1 MKKRGGWA
9 GAVSCTIGIGVLLVL
24 AVCMPFTAEADDP
37 YWIGGDGN
45 WSEADKWSDGVVPNG
60 NGAVLDTYGTVD
72 YDNTEN
78 NSVIT
83 GLIIEA
89 TLGNQMI
96 LNHSAGTLTISGDN
110 SLVVNGVEDDSSEWG
125 STAGY
130 SLSNGTLVKEGY
142 EVKIGTTG
150 AGHFIQEGGSF
161 QFSGAMYLG
170 DKSGS
175 SGFYGMRGGEI
186 IAGENGAGS
195 IVLGEWGGSGSF
207 AQSGGA
213 VTVNDLTLA
222 RQNESEGY
230 YRLDYYDAAYEP
242 TLVVNGPVVVGA
254 VGLGQFEQYGGTH
267 TAGSL
272 TVGGNGWEYDDENN
286 IVGSI
291 GGFGSYVLNEAVP
304 IDNASSNLKVNTDL
318 VIGDGGNG
326 MVFHGNGRVSV
337 GENLILGRQAST
349 LYGSGEYNLQN
360 GELLV
365 QGNTYVGKDAGSY
378 GEFNQAGGLH
388 QVDGSLYVDAAVAS
402 KGVYNLSGGGLD
414 VFEGTIVGDFGN
426 AIFNQGPGTTPE
438 LPGIDDGEI
447 RHLSGW
453 LVLGQRSTGVG
464 TYNLSGGYLEQREG
478 VEIGASG
485 TGYFNQTGGM
495 LQNYGY
501 LVLGTTSEGSG
512 EYILSD
518 GTLYSNREYV
528 GLEGNGSFKQA
539 GGVHKVYQNLMIGND
554 VYNTGGYGNYELSAG
569 NLETGNTVVSE
580 YGIGKFIQ
588 SGGAHNT
595 DTLAL
600 GRQSGSDGEYEI
612 TGGSLI
618 VNTLHV
624 GEQGHG
630 QYTQTGGNAKIAHDM
645 TVAEGSSAALSG
657 GRLEVDKLVNDGEF
671 TVSEDGELMF
681 NLMQGSGTFI
691 GDLVNNT
698 TVAPGNSPGK
708 MTITGDYAQGSSGVL
723 DIELGG
729 STQGVLYDFLFVSG
743 TATLD
748 GALNVSFWESYVP
761 TEGAEFDIL
770 HADGG
775 IVGNFDDLTLPTLT
789 AGLYWKWEYELNDFR
804 LLVAGTGGSA
814 PVPEPST
821 IFLLTSGLIGLT
833 GFRKKGRGRE

>member
-1 MKKRGGWA
+1 MKKRGGSA
-9 GAVSCTIGIGVLLVL
+9 VAVSCTMGVGLLLVL
-24 AVCMPFTAEADDP
+24 AVCMPSPAEADDT
-37 YWIGGDGN
+37 YWNGWYSPNWSDADNWDNGVPDGN
-45 WSEADKWSDGVVPNG
+45 VAVIGSWVDGDLVEYDSDNP
-60 NGAVLDTYGTVD
+60 A
-72 YDNTEN
+72 
-78 NSVIT
+78 IT
-83 GLIIEA
+83 GLIIEG
-89 TLGNQMI
+89 TVGP
-96 LNHSAGTLTISGDN
+96 LNHMKFSHTVGDLTISENG
-110 SLVVNGVEDDSSEWG
+110 SLIVNGDYDPDYFRA
-125 STAGY
+125 TAGY
-130 SLSNGTLVKEGY
+130 YLSGGRLIKEDY
-142 EVKIGTTG
+142 EVKIGTYGTG
-150 AGHFIQEGGSF
+150 LFYQTGGSF

-170 DKSGS
+170 DQAGS
-175 SGFYGMRGGEI
+175 WGTYEMHGGEI
-186 IAGENGAGS
+186 VAGPNGAGS
-195 IVLGEWGGSGSF
+195 IVLGEWGGGGVF
-207 AQSGGA
+207 DQEGGA
-213 VTVNDLTLA
+213 VTINDLTLA
-222 RQNESEGY
+222 RQVYSSGSY
-230 YRLDYYDAAYEP
+230 QLLGG
-242 TLVVNGPVVVGA
+242 TLKVNGPVVVGQ
-254 VGLGQFEQYGGTH
+254 VGWAEFLQYGDSH
-267 TAGSL
+267 SAGSL
-272 TVGGNGWEYDDENN
+272 TVGGNGWYYQDAAPIFPMGGTGEYT
-286 IVGSI
+286 
-291 GGFGSYVLNEAVP
+291 LNALVP
-304 IDNASSNLKVNTDL
+304 SDNASSNLKVDTDL
-318 VIGDGGNG
+318 ILGDGGYG
-326 MVFHGNGRVSV
+326 GFYHYDGRAVV
-337 GENLILGRQAST
+337 GGNLILGQQANSLNGT
-349 LYGSGEYNLQN
+349 GEYNLQN

-414 VFEGTIVGDFGN
+414 VYEGTIVGDFGN

-453 LVLGQRSTGVG
+453 LVLGQQSTGVG
-464 TYNLSGGYLEQREG
+464 TYNLSGGYLEQRVG

-518 GTLYSNREYV
+518 GTLYSNREYI

-554 VYNTGGYGNYELSAG
+554 VYNTGGDGNYELSAG

-580 YGIGKFIQ
+580 YGTGKFIQ

-600 GRQSGSDGEYEI
+600 GRQSGSDGEYEL

-630 QYTQTGGNAKIAHDM
+630 QYTQTGGDAKIAHDM
-645 TVAEGSSAALSG
+645 TVANGSSAALSG
-657 GRLEVDKLVNDGEF
+657 GTLDVDKLVNDGEF
-671 TVSEDGELMF
+671 TLSEDGELMF
-681 NLMQGSGTFI
+681 NLMKGSGTFI

-729 STQGVLYDFLFVSG
+729 LTQGMLYDFLFVSG
-743 TATLD
+743 TASLD
-748 GALNVSFWESYVP
+748 GNLKVSLWESFAP
-761 TEGAEFDIL
+761 TAGAEFDII
-770 HADGG
+770 HASGG
-775 IVGNFDDLTLPTLT
+775 ITGIFDDLTLPTLT
-789 AGLYWKWEYELNDFR
+789 AGLSWKWEYGANDFR
-804 LLVAGTGGSA
+804 LLVASGGSA

-821 IFLLTSGLIGLT
+821 IFLMTSGLIGLV
-833 GFRKKGRGRE
+833 GFRKKGRR